1 MRGKVFTVPHA
12 DQDLQGLRAIAS
24 GRGGV
29 VSAADLT
36 RCGVSARA
44 AGRRVACGDWSRVGR
59 AYVLAPRDLHLSDQA
74 WCHILRLSY
83 GERAR
88 ISGHLALRHGG
99 WSLPGDSRVIV
110 MPHEPKFSITGVTV
124 LRRPDDAA
132 VRRPDGVRFT
142 RVREALIDALV
153 VVGAG
158 AAEDLLDVTLQKR
171 LITPEDFGR
180 AAASRLGR
188 GKRGASLLASLVER
202 ASTGTRSEAEQRMAG
217 LLRRSGTGPW
227 EPNLPVTDASGRVL
241 AEIDFAHVG
250 LRIAIE
256 VDGRAHHS
264 DRRSFERDR
273 SRQNELVLR
282 GWLVLRFTWEQ
293 ITQRPDEVIAA
304 VIAAVVQRA
313 A

>member
-29 VSAADLT
+29 VSAEDLT

-44 AGRRVACGDWSRVGR
+44 AGRRVACGDWSRIGR
-59 AYVLAPRDLHLSDQA
+59 AYILAPRDLHLSDQA

-110 MPHEPKFSITGVTV
+110 MPHEPKLSIAGVTV

-142 RVREALIDALV
+142 RVHEALIDALV

-158 AAEDLLDVTLQKR
+158 AAEDLLDATLQKR
-171 LITPEDFGR
+171 LITPENFGR
-180 AAASRLGR
+180 AAAARLGR

-227 EPNLPVTDASGRVL
+227 EPNFPVTDASGRVL

-304 VIAAVVQRA
+304 VIAAVVRRA

>member
-1 MRGKVFTVPHA
+1 VFTVPHA

-29 VSAADLT
+29 VSTEDLT

-44 AGRRVACGDWSRVGR
+44 AARRVACGDWSRVGR
-59 AYVLAPRDLHLSDQA
+59 AYVLAPREAHLSDHA

-99 WSLPGDSRVIV
+99 WSLPGDARVIV
-110 MPHEPKFSITGVTV
+110 MPHEPKLSIPGVTV
-124 LRRPDDAA
+124 LRRRDAAA
-132 VRRPDGVRFT
+132 VRRSDGVRFT
-142 RVREALIDALV
+142 RVHEALIDALV
-153 VVGAG
+153 VVGAD
-158 AAEDLLDVTLQKR
+158 AASDLLDAVLQKR

-180 AAASRLGR
+180 AALPRLGR
-188 GKRGASLLASLVER
+188 GKRGASLLGSLMER
-202 ASTGTRSEAEQRMAG
+202 ASTGSRSEAEQRMAV
-217 LLRRSGTGPW
+217 LLRRTGTGPW
-227 EPNLPVTDASGRVL
+227 EPNLPVRDGSGRVV

-273 SRQNELVLR
+273 DRQNELVLR

-304 VIAAVVQRA
+304 VTAAVLRRA